1 MVKLAL
7 VIALAACGKDSAPA
21 ATVAGGEGHAEP
33 YVQAARAALIGRRAP
48 AVELEMLDG
57 GRVDLADVLGQK
69 PIYLKFWA
77 TWCVP
82 CREQMPHFES
92 TFRAHRD
99 KLAVFAVD
107 VATDDPIENVREMVT
122 AKKLTVPVAID
133 RDGSISEQFF
143 LNVTPQHVLIDKA
156 GTVRF
161 VGHAVTPELER
172 AIAALVEPGAASPA
186 PAPPPAPAATTTLAL
201 DNGTTLDLAR
211 RPRAPIVLTFATLFC
226 DSYIADSRPAIG
238 AACAAHARQVEA
250 LHRANPDLTWVI
262 VAYPVWTGV
271 DDVREYRKRLDV
283 TVPIGIDRG
292 NAWYRR
298 FHARDSYTTIVLD
311 ADGTELGR
319 VDGAGAELATM
330 IARTR

>member
-1 MVKLAL
+1 MTKYAL
-7 VIALAACGKDSAPA
+7 LLVLVVACGSKDTAPA
-21 ATVAGGEGHAEP
+21 SASGEGDAEP
-33 YVQAARAALIGRRAP
+33 YVAAARAAMVGRQAP
-48 AVELEMLDG
+48 AVVLEMLDG
-57 GRVDLADVLGQK
+57 SRTDLAQLLGKQ

-82 CREQMPHFES
+82 CREQMPHFEA
-92 TFRAHRD
+92 TFRKHRD

-107 VATDDPIENVREMVT
+107 VATDDPIENVREFVA
-122 AKKLTVPVAID
+122 AKKLTLPVAVD
-133 RDGSISEQFF
+133 RDGSIAEQFF

-156 GTVRF
+156 GIVRY

-172 AIAALVEPGAASPA
+172 ALAALVDPAAT
-186 PAPPPAPAATTTLAL
+186 PAPPPQAAPAVATTLAL
-201 DNGTTLDLAR
+201 DNGTTLDLASH
-211 RPRAPIVLTFATLFC
+211 RAPIALTFATLFC

-238 AACAAHARQVEA
+238 AACAAHARQVER
-250 LHRANPDLTWVI
+250 LHRAHPDLTWVI
-262 VAYPVWTGV
+262 VAYPVWTGA

-298 FHARDSYTTIVLD
+298 FHARDSYTTVLLD
-311 ADGTELGR
+311 AAGAELGR
-319 VDGAGAELATM
+319 VDGAGADLATL